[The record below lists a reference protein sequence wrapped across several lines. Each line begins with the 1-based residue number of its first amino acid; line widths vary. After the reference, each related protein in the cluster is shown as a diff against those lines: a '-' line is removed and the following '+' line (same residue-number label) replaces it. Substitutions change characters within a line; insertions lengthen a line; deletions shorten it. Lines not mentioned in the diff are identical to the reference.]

1 MIYQFF
7 AKHIKQ
13 LLAVILI
20 LFFNFP
26 VMANDNLFFSEM
38 NIEVNI
44 PYVNNS
50 NVRNL
55 AISKAEKLAFEKISK
70 KLLAPSDYDQIIKSN
85 DINYEYLAESIEF
98 VDEKISS
105 ETYSGSFNVYFSP
118 FKVREFYDSRSLT
131 YSELSSK
138 DIIAY
143 IAFSNH
149 FEYFTLFNNWNTEW
163 KKINN
168 IGSKINLNVRTFS
181 SSEMYQLDLATFL
194 EGSNLNLVSDIKDA
208 ILIWC
213 NPTSVENNK
222 IKFEIIIK
230 LIANNKENVF
240 RKTFIEE
247 NSFYRGDIFDQ
258 IIKEINSELLSV
270 WIDITKQSNDKF
282 LYNFVYDINSI
293 DDWVKLRTELET
305 LELFN
310 SFHVTSFNL
319 SKVEGVINFSGNNN
333 KLELIMSQNNIDV
346 TNMGPYYKISLYD

>member
-13 LLAVILI
+13 LLALI
-20 LFFNFP
+20 LFLFLNFP
-26 VMANDNLFFSEM
+26 LMADEDIFFSGM
-38 NIEVNI
+38 NILVKI
-44 PYVNNS
+44 PYSNNS

-70 KLLAPSDYDQIIKSN
+70 KLLTPRDYNKIIKLN
-85 DINYEYLAESIEF
+85 DINYEYLVESIEF

-118 FKVREFYDSRSLT
+118 FKVREFYESRSLI
-131 YSELSSK
+131 YSELTSK

-149 FEYFTLFNNWNTEW
+149 FEFFTLFNNWNTEW

-181 SSEMYQLDLATFL
+181 SSETYKLDLARFL
-194 EGSNLNLVSDIKDA
+194 EGSNLSQVNDVKDA
-208 ILIWC
+208 VLIWC
-213 NPTSVENNK
+213 APSNVRNDK

-247 NSFYRGDIFDQ
+247 NSFYRDDIFAQ
-258 IIKEINSELLSV
+258 IIKDINSELLSV
-270 WIDITKQSNDKF
+270 WIDITKQSNEKF

-293 DDWVKLRTELET
+293 DDWVKLRKELET
-305 LELFN
+305 LELLN

-319 SKVEGVINFSGNNN
+319 SKVEGVINFSGTNN

-346 TNMGPYYKISLYD
+346 VNMGPYYKISLYD